1 MSVDREKWNLR
12 YQQTQMDAPPQP
24 ARVLSD
30 FAHLLPDSGQA
41 LDLACG
47 RGGNALFLAQRGLQ
61 VEAWDISEQALF
73 GLQAIVG
80 DLPLTAS
87 VRDVIAA
94 PPAPATFDVIVV
106 SHFLHRP
113 LFGALSAALRP
124 GGLLYYQTF
133 TDERVAGAAGPRNP
147 DYLLRSN
154 ELLRAFC
161 ELRVLDWREEGLV
174 GDVSRGVRN
183 IAMLV
188 AMRAHTSRQVK

>member
-1 MSVDREKWNLR
+1 MSTERQKWDRH
-12 YQQTQMDAPPQP
+12 YQQTPLDGPPQP
-24 ARVLSD
+24 ARVLTD
-30 FAHLLPDSGQA
+30 FAHLLPASGQA

-47 RGGNALFLAQRGLQ
+47 RGGNALFLAERGLQ
-61 VEAWDISEQALF
+61 VQAWDISEQAITD
-73 GLQAIVG
+73 LQAITG

-94 PPAPATFDVIVV
+94 PPAPASFDVITV

-113 LFGALSAALRP
+113 LFAALAAALRP

-133 TDERVAGAAGPRNP
+133 TTERVAGASGPRNP
-147 DYLLRSN
+147 DYLLKPN

-161 ELRVLDWREEGLV
+161 DLRVLDWREEGLV

-188 AMRAHTSRQVK
+188 AGLGR